1 MRLRAAAVATVLVAL
16 ASLGGASAATG
27 PKLHGNNFFSN
38 CRFSHFAPDDPIVH
52 PGKPGLSHPHTFF
65 GNTTTNAYSTLI
77 SLERGS
83 TTCAI
88 KADRAAYWVPSL
100 FQNGKEIR
108 PDKAQA
114 YYVLRGYGQM
124 HPFPAGLKVVAGN
137 AHAIGP
143 QPLRVTYWDCGAS
156 AVRTR
161 ISSTVPRCGVFRAR
175 LKGFFQPCPSC
186 KARPLGVRTVK
197 TFLEL
202 HVDFPDCW
210 DGRRLDSPDHAS
222 HMAYSRDYVCP
233 ASHPVKVPLIRL
245 NIRYPISDTT
255 GVAVASGTE
264 FSGHADFFNAWDERT
279 LARIVDACFHDR
291 PCDPKRF

>member
-1 MRLRAAAVATVLVAL
+1 MRVRAAAVATVLVAL
-16 ASLGGASAATG
+16 ALGGASSATSA
-27 PKLHGNNFFSN
+27 KLHGNNFFSN

-52 PGKPGLSHPHTFF
+52 PRMAGMSHPHTFF
-65 GNTTTNAYSTLI
+65 GNTTTNAYSTLE
-77 SLERGS
+77 SLERGG

-88 KADRAAYWVPSL
+88 KADKAAYWAPTL

-108 PDKAQA
+108 PEKAQA

-124 HPFPAGLKVVAGN
+124 NPFPAGFKMVAGN
-137 AHAIGP
+137 AHASSP

-156 AVRTR
+156 AVRIR
-161 ISSTVPRCGVFRAR
+161 ISSTIPRCGVVRAR
-175 LKGFFQPCPSC
+175 MRGVFKPCPTC
-186 KARPLGVRTVK
+186 KSRPLPMRTAR

-210 DGRRLDSPDHAS
+210 DGRHHDSPDHTS
-222 HMAYSRDYVCP
+222 HMAYSTDYVCP
-233 ASHPVKVPLIRL
+233 SSHPVKVPLIRL
-245 NIRYPISDTT
+245 NIRYPISDTA
-255 GVAVASGTE
+255 GVSLASGSQ

-279 LARIVDACFHDR
+279 LARIVNACFHDR